1 MEKMKKKSSKETE
14 NIYEILHTIGKKWS
28 LELLEITKKTSKSY
42 TELQKE
48 LGINS
53 KLISAKLKEFMDL
66 DLLKKEGDKY
76 SLSKFGKKLMKNLKP
91 ITKAISK
98 FTEEGMKMLKKEN
111 KKIKDK
117 VSKVSKGKD
126 LKKSMAAKVASEV
139 KEVIVEPAKKV
150 IKKVAKNAAPKKAP
164 LYSGVKAP
172 KAKVAPKKAAKKVS
186 KKPAPLKSGV
196 KKVAPK
202 KK

>member
-1 MEKMKKKSSKETE
+1 MQVKILAFLFILIINISNITFYIIYYTIMEKMKKKSSKETE

-117 VSKVSKGKD
+117 VSKGS
-126 LKKSMAAKVASEV
+126 SMNF
-139 KEVIVEPAKKV
+139 VI
-150 IKKVAKNAAPKKAP
+150 I
-164 LYSGVKAP
+164 
-172 KAKVAPKKAAKKVS
+172 
-186 KKPAPLKSGV
+186 
-196 KKVAPK
+196 
-202 KK
+202 

>member
-117 VSKVSKGKD
+117 VSKVSKGK
-126 LKKSMAAKVASEV
+126 
-139 KEVIVEPAKKV
+139 
-150 IKKVAKNAAPKKAP
+150 
-164 LYSGVKAP
+164 
-172 KAKVAPKKAAKKVS
+172 
-186 KKPAPLKSGV
+186 
-196 KKVAPK
+196 
-202 KK
+202 